1 MAFGSFE
8 NRGGNHTMSE
18 INMVPLIDVMLVL
31 LVIFI
36 ITAPL
41 LTHSIKI
48 DLPHVSAQASQE
60 QPRTVDLAVDARG
73 GLFWNDQ
80 PVTMERLADKFAQ
93 EAMLEPK
100 PELRIRADVNTRYQV
115 LAQIIDRKRTRL
127 NSSQ

>member
-80 PVTMERLADKFAQ
+80 PVTTDGLADKFDQ
-93 EAMLEPK
+93 EAELEPQ
-100 PELRIRADVNTRYQV
+100 PAFPISPHGNTRN
-115 LAQIIDRKRTRL
+115 KTRPPT
-127 NSSQ
+127 Q

>member
-93 EAMLEPK
+93 EAMLERSEEHTS
-100 PELRIRADVNTRYQV
+100 ELQS
-115 LAQIIDRKRTRL
+115 LMRTSYAVFCL
-127 NSSQ
+127 KKKKTP

>member
-1 MAFGSFE
+1 MRISDWI
-8 NRGGNHTMSE
+8 SY
-18 INMVPLIDVMLVL
+18 VCSSDLMLVL
-31 LVIFI
+31 LFIFI
-36 ITAPL
+36 FTAPL
-41 LTHSIKI
+41 LTHSSKI

-93 EAMLEPK
+93 EAMLEPQ

-115 LAQIIDRKRTRL
+115 QIGRAHV
-127 NSSQ
+127 